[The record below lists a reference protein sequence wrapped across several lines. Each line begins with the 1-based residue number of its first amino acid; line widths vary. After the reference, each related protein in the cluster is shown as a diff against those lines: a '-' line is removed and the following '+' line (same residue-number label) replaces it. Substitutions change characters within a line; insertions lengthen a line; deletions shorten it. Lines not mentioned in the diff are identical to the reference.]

1 MCFFESDAFRSLFLY
16 AAINNMLDMAV
27 MFWGYGRDATMKAL
41 VVQLIFRKMY
51 IRAKTKKLSDGLIEE
66 LRNNER

>member
-1 MCFFESDAFRSLFLY
+1 
-16 AAINNMLDMAV
+16 MLDMAV

-41 VVQLIFRKMY
+41 VGQLIFRKMY
-51 IRAKTKKLSDGLIEE
+51 IQAKTKKLSDGLIEE

>member
-27 MFWGYGRDATMKAL
+27 MFRGYGRDATMKAL
-41 VVQLIFRKMY
+41 VGQLIYRKMY
-51 IRAKTKKLSDGLIEE
+51 IRAKTKKLSNDLIEE

>member
-1 MCFFESDAFRSLFLY
+1 MCVFESDACRSLFLY

-41 VVQLIFRKMY
+41 VGQLIFRKMY
-51 IRAKTKKLSDGLIEE
+51 IRAKTKKLSNDLIEE

>member
-1 MCFFESDAFRSLFLY
+1 MRFFESDAFRSLFLY

-41 VVQLIFRKMY
+41 VGQLIFRKMY
-51 IRAKTKKLSDGLIEE
+51 IQAKTKKLSNDLIEE